1 MSSARI
7 RVKVCCIASADE
19 AKLAISAGADAIGLV
34 GRMPSGPGPIA
45 DELIAQ
51 IAARVPPP
59 VATFLLTAETS
70 VDGVVDHARRT
81 GTSAIQL
88 VDWVDPA
95 DHERIRAQLGAAKL
109 VQVLH
114 VEDERVLDQAHAAA
128 ATADALLLDSG
139 RTHST
144 VRELGG
150 TGRVHDWELS
160 RQIVAASRIP
170 VFLAGGLDA
179 ANVGD
184 AIARVHPFGVDLCSG
199 LRSEGRLDAAKLHAF
214 FDAVLGARRSSTHDV
229 RVVDGER

>member
-1 MSSARI
+1 MSSAWI

-19 AKLAISAGADAIGLV
+19 ARLAVSAGADAIGLV

-81 GTSAIQL
+81 RTSTIQL

-95 DHERIRAQLGAAKL
+95 DHERIRARLAAVKL

-114 VEDERVLDQAHAAA
+114 VEDEAVLDQAHAAA

-139 RTHST
+139 RTRSP

-150 TGRVHDWELS
+150 TGRVHDWVLS
-160 RQIVAASRIP
+160 RQVVESSRLP

-184 AIARVHPFGVDLCSG
+184 AIAQVRPFGVDLCSG
-199 LRSEGRLDAAKLHAF
+199 LRSEGRLDPAKLHAF
-214 FDAVLGARRSSTHDV
+214 FDAVLGTQRSSTHDV